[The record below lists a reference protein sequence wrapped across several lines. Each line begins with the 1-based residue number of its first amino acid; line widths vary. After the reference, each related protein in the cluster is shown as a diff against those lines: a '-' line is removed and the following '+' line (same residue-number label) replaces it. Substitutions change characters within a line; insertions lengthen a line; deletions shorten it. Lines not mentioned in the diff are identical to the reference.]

1 MDKHERS
8 FEVLHLLEDLEHG
21 EVSRRDF
28 IKRSA
33 LLGLGSSF
41 IGAALAA
48 APSGVLASSTRRRAS
63 KTVTLNAACISGIN
77 NTVTG
82 VLIPR
87 FEAKY
92 PNVKVNLIVIPW
104 TSVFQKEVLALGA
117 RSGQY
122 DVLTQSPSIFPNFA
136 ANNYYAKLDT
146 FFNEPKLINKP
157 RYDIAD
163 FPSALWNAVGKA
175 NGHLYALPFM
185 QFPQIMYY
193 RSDIVKTHPRTL
205 TEFMDS
211 VKKTNKPPRM
221 YGTVVQ
227 GLKAGAG
234 GDTYA
239 WYPYLFTF
247 GGDVAKNGK
256 VTLNSPAAVK
266 ALEYYIELF
275 KYAPTSSI
283 TYGSD
288 QSDVPFLQGRVAQTL
303 ENSDHFARFVD
314 PSQSTVANK
323 TTFDV
328 MPGLHAGQQG
338 TVMAGCWS
346 YAVSRFSSNQ
356 PEAFQFITYI
366 TSKEAMPVYVHAGG
380 LPPRTSTMTSPAY
393 GKKYPV
399 FKWVNKA
406 GQHAK
411 GIPPLKNYLAI
422 ESALEDAIDFAVT
435 GQKSAKAA
443 LDAVQAK
450 FGK

>member
-1 MDKHERS
+1 MDKRERS
-8 FEVLHLLEDLEHG
+8 FEVSRLLGDLEHG

-28 IKRSA
+28 IRRST
-33 LLGLGSSF
+33 LLGLGGSF
-41 IGAALAA
+41 VVAALAA
-48 APSGVLASSTRRRAS
+48 APSGVLARSTRSRAA

-82 VLIPR
+82 VLIPK

-122 DVLTQSPSIFPNFA
+122 DILTQSPSIFPNFA
-136 ANNYYAKLDT
+136 ANNYYAALDT
-146 FFNEPKLINKP
+146 FFNEPKLINKA
-157 RYDIAD
+157 RYDIPD

-193 RSDIVKTHPRTL
+193 RSDIVKKHPRTL
-205 TEFMDS
+205 TEFLDS
-211 VKKTNKPPRM
+211 VKKTNKPPQM

-275 KYAPTSSI
+275 KYAPQSSI

-314 PSQSTVANK
+314 PTQSTVAKK

-328 MPGLHAGQQG
+328 MPGLHAGEQG

-346 YAVSRFSSNQ
+346 YGVSHFSSNQ

-366 TSKEAMPVYVHAGG
+366 TSKEAMSAYVTAGG

-393 GKKYPV
+393 AKKYPV
-399 FKWVNKA
+399 FSWVNKA

-411 GIPPLKNYLAI
+411 GIPPLKNYLAV
-422 ESALEDAIDFAVT
+422 ETALEDAIDFAVT

-443 LDAVQAK
+443 LDEVQAK
-450 FGK
+450 FAK

>member
-1 MDKHERS
+1 MDKQERA
-8 FEVLHLLEDLEHG
+8 FEVTHLLEDLEHG
-21 EVSRRDF
+21 ELSRRDF
-28 IKRSA
+28 IKRST
-33 LLGLGSSF
+33 LLGLGTTF
-41 IGAALAA
+41 MGAALAA
-48 APSGVLASSTRRRAS
+48 APNEVLARSAGRAAAKS
-63 KTVTLNAACISGIN
+63 VTLNVACISGIN
-77 NTVTG
+77 NTVTST
-82 VLIPR
+82 LIPR
-87 FEAKY
+87 FQAQH
-92 PNVKVNLIVIPW
+92 PNIKVNLIVVPW

-136 ANNYYAKLDT
+136 ANNYYAALDPY
-146 FFNEPKLINKP
+146 FNEKKLINRAK
-157 RYDIAD
+157 YALGD
-163 FPSALWNAVGKA
+163 FPSGLLDAVGRA

-193 RSDIVKTHPRTL
+193 RSDIVKNHPRTL
-205 TEFMDS
+205 DQFMAS
-211 VKKTNKPPRM
+211 VKKANKPPQM

-247 GGDVAKNGK
+247 GGDIVKNGK
-256 VTLNSPAAVK
+256 LALNSPAAVK
-266 ALEYYIELF
+266 SLEYYLELA
-275 KYAPTSSI
+275 KYAPKSSI

-314 PSQSTVANK
+314 PSQSTVAHK

-328 MPGLHAGQQG
+328 MPGLHAGEQG

-346 YAVSRFSSNQ
+346 FAVSRFSSSK
-356 PEAFQFITYI
+356 PEAFQFLTFI
-366 TSKEAMPVYVHAGG
+366 TSKEAMPVYVNAGG

-393 GKKYPV
+393 EKKYPV

-422 ESALEDAIDFAVT
+422 ESALEDAIDFAMT
-435 GQKSAKAA
+435 GQKTPKQA
-443 LDAVQAK
+443 LDEVQHK